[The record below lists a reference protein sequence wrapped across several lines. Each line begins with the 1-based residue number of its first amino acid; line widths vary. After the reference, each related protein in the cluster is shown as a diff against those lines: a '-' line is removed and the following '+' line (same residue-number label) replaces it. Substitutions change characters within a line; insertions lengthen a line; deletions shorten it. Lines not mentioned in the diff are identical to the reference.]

1 MTLSGGS
8 AEHTGFQKM
17 NIRRLLVLAVAG
29 SVYLGGAGDGHA
41 QSVDAEIDANRAKIE
56 AQREELRQRREA
68 QARRGLKI
76 QTGSDSA
83 SEAASGS
90 SSAGA
95 TTSGTGGATAAA
107 EPAYQVY
114 DSGNEIA
121 YPIQFAYDSDDL
133 TASARETLESA
144 VCPALSQDIA
154 ENADARYLVVG
165 HTDAAGSA
173 AYNKGLSQRRAAAAR
188 DHMIG
193 ACDIAARRLKAVGM
207 GEAYLDE
214 DHGPRDAAQRRV
226 EFQVAE

>member
-1 MTLSGGS
+1 
-8 AEHTGFQKM
+8 M
-17 NIRRLLVLAVAG
+17 NMRRLSFIAVACA
-29 SVYLGGAGDGHA
+29 VYLGGADIGHA
-41 QSVDAEIDANRAKIE
+41 QSVDAEVDANRAKIE
-56 AQREELRQRREA
+56 AQREALRQRREA

-83 SEAASGS
+83 AEPAGGSSTSAAS
-90 SSAGA
+90 
-95 TTSGTGGATAAA
+95 TTSGTSGAKTAAA
-107 EPAYQVY
+107 PAYQVY

-133 TASARETLESA
+133 TPSARETLETA

-193 ACDIAARRLKAVGM
+193 ACDIAARRLKAVGV